1 MRNHHSG
8 TNWYCFGH
16 FGAKYDL
23 LYPKDG
29 RKTILLEATVD
40 GDLLGYKF
48 QSVAAA
54 ANGKF
59 NKKGNHKYKKID
71 WYYIPKGLYNFLVSI
86 PDLSN
91 DYQTVI
97 IPKND
102 MIEYG

>member
-1 MRNHHSG
+1 MGIS
-8 TNWYCFGH
+8 
-16 FGAKYDL
+16 
-23 LYPKDG
+23 KDG

-91 DYQTVI
+91 DFQTVI
-97 IPKND
+97 IPKNN
-102 MIEYG
+102 IEYR